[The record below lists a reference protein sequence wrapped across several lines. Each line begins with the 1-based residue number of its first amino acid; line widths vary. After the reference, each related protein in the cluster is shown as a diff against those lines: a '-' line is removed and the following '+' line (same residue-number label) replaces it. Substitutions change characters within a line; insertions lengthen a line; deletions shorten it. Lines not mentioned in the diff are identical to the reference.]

1 MHSKPFKATKTTHMP
16 LKSYAKPG
24 KPTQRNCWLGG
35 IHHSSQPLSTTTSK
49 EKRPRS
55 HMQDPST
62 YQGSHSLSTTTS
74 KERSS
79 RKIFHQFKTPH
90 ILSRHIKL
98 DTKPVLTDHHDSAQ
112 PVHISFDPLKLAWH
126 RTSYRLGTQKGQGT
140 LCQSLSLAANH
151 SPLIC

>member
-1 MHSKPFKATKTTHMP
+1 MQMHSKPFKATKTTHMP

-49 EKRPRS
+49 E
-55 HMQDPST
+55 
-62 YQGSHSLSTTTS
+62 
-74 KERSS
+74 RSS

-90 ILSRHIKL
+90 ILSRRIKL
-98 DTKPVLTDHHDSAQ
+98 DTQPVLTDHHDSAQ